1 MRALERFTQMAVD
14 NDIFDKQEITQT
26 SLRRMGDTYLEG
38 IKALQREIRRKPA
51 ELGRFVLHFPLYEDQ
66 DNNPSD
72 FEEEEDENLLSSS
85 LIESDHNSHNQATQ
99 KRIAS
104 SIRGRR

>member
-1 MRALERFTQMAVD
+1 
-14 NDIFDKQEITQT
+14 
-26 SLRRMGDTYLEG
+26 MGDTYLEG

-85 LIESDHNSHNQATQ
+85 LIESDHNSHDQSTSEENRETEDAGEDESET
-99 KRIAS
+99 S
-104 SIRGRR
+104 HLSVSD